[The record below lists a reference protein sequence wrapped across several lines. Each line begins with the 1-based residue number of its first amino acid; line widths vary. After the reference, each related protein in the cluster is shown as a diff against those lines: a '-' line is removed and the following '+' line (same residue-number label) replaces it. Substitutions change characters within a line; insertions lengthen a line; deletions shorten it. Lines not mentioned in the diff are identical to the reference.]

1 MKNDRQKSF
10 GTLRWSLLAVAG
22 ALLAA
27 AGYLFALPAYQDY
40 KVRSKVS
47 EVFVSVDACRALVT
61 QIVQST
67 TAPML
72 SPTLF
77 SCDGGASSGAKISR
91 HLASIAVRGTAAIT
105 VTLDY
110 QSLPELT
117 RTTSTLTLVPMA
129 DANTLLGSGDVR
141 KPIVAWRC
149 GSPQDGTTIPA
160 KYLPSNCRG

>member
-1 MKNDRQKSF
+1 MKNDRQKGF
-10 GTLRWSLLAVAG
+10 GAVHWSLLAAAA

-27 AGYLFALPAYQDY
+27 VGYLFALPAYEDY

-61 QIVQST
+61 QVVQST
-67 TAPML
+67 SAPML
-72 SPTLF
+72 STALF

-91 HLASIAVRGTAAIT
+91 HLSSIAVRATGAIT

-110 QSLPELT
+110 RSLPELT
-117 RTTSTLTLVPMA
+117 RTSSTLTLVPLA
-129 DANTLLGSGDVR
+129 DANTALGSGDVR
-141 KPIVAWRC
+141 RPIFAWRC

-160 KYLPSNCRG
+160 RYLPSNCRG